1 MFQSLNI
8 FRKVAIHILLP
19 FATHCR
25 YHDLGPRPTSQNAAA
40 FSIPTPAPMSWTKRI
55 GPKRVTHHDSSWSI
69 IFLKPLINVLGFP
82 PKIFLMGGKQ
92 FEYFECSWLVLLTSV
107 LDVIESCFKNGS
119 LLMHARILAPF
130 SLVVILVH
138 LSSFVTRI
146 FPPLAGHREQAW
158 GYLWE
163 AEVRQRRLQNLL
175 VNHLQ
180 EPGASGWEPWIYTGR
195 KGSICSIL
203 LEFAVK
209 VTLQGSNPEFVPTRY
224 RRPSDGLASS
234 DDVILESLLVFAF
247 TASQAWNCPS
257 SVAIAVSRFST
268 ALRWESAVWLGKMI
282 GSGLHLA

>member
-1 MFQSLNI
+1 MNLIWLIWQSLDLALFDPFVDKRSPTSSFSRACVSTCSKAWI
-8 FRKVAIHILLP
+8 FSERLQFTYIATIFYP

-55 GPKRVTHHDSSWSI
+55 SPKRVTHHDSSWSI

-203 LEFAVK
+203 LEFN
-209 VTLQGSNPEFVPTRY
+209 LQ
-224 RRPSDGLASS
+224 
-234 DDVILESLLVFAF
+234 
-247 TASQAWNCPS
+247 
-257 SVAIAVSRFST
+257 
-268 ALRWESAVWLGKMI
+268 
-282 GSGLHLA
+282 

>member
-1 MFQSLNI
+1 MMYWISFDSFGNPSTLHFLTLLLTRDPQRLAFHVRVSAHVPKLENFQKGCNS
-8 FRKVAIHILLP
+8 HILLP

-55 GPKRVTHHDSSWSI
+55 SPKRVTHHDSSWSI

-203 LEFAVK
+203 LEFN
-209 VTLQGSNPEFVPTRY
+209 LQ
-224 RRPSDGLASS
+224 
-234 DDVILESLLVFAF
+234 
-247 TASQAWNCPS
+247 
-257 SVAIAVSRFST
+257 
-268 ALRWESAVWLGKMI
+268 
-282 GSGLHLA
+282 